1 MILKLR
7 FDVMEEAVF
16 IPDGY
21 VHDVKI
27 LQRDFFEWAED
38 QSETFV
44 SGPGGMIC
52 RRYSCDLFLRYVN
65 TCILAQANEMA
76 YPIRLPEDTRK
87 CIPVLAF

>member
-27 LQRDFFEWAED
+27 LQRDFF
-38 QSETFV
+38 
-44 SGPGGMIC
+44 
-52 RRYSCDLFLRYVN
+52 
-65 TCILAQANEMA
+65 
-76 YPIRLPEDTRK
+76 
-87 CIPVLAF
+87 